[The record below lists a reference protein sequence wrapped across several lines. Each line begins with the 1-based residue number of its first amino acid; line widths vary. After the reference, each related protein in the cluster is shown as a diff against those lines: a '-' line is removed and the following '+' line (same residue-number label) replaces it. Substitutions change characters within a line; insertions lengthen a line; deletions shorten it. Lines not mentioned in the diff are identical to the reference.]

1 MFDDTIFSLGI
12 GTYKNIVT
20 VTQYMLLSDVL
31 TLMEDHN
38 LSAVPVVDSS
48 HRVVSMYSRS
58 DITFLAAAT
67 DADSAV
73 RNLSLSLGEI
83 LDQQRTDVST
93 PDRLFTCSP
102 HQTLQSVFEMFATVK
117 FNRAVCVDDEGRCV
131 GIVSARDIVGYFL

>member
-1 MFDDTIFSLGI
+1 MFDDSVFALGI
-12 GTYKNIVT
+12 GTYGAKNIVT

-31 TLMEDHN
+31 TLMDDNN
-38 LSAVPVVDSS
+38 LSAVPVVDAS
-48 HRVVSMYSRS
+48 HRVVSVYSRS

-73 RNLSLSLGEI
+73 RNLTLTLGEI

-117 FNRAVCVDDEGRCV
+117 FNRLVCVDDEGR
-131 GIVSARDIVGYFL
+131 